1 MPGFQVGRNWTIAN
15 AVVVM
20 CLCGITLYAAE
31 APSPRLATVNGHP
44 VWQRDVD
51 LELLISGN
59 RTPTPAD
66 RNAALERVIDRT
78 LVAKFVAA
86 KGVNPLAEDVENL
99 VQFVRKGIESGGDTV
114 EAVLGKLQLTED
126 DVRRAAELSV
136 SWQAY
141 AARSLTDK
149 EIRDYFESHREQ
161 FDGTKVRLRQIVR
174 GLPASAT
181 PAAWDEAE
189 KLLADLQQQITA
201 GKIEFAAAAADH
213 STGPSAKSGGD
224 VGWIGY
230 QGSVPAPVRVAA
242 FALKSGELSVP
253 VRSTLGV
260 HLIQITERQP
270 GELSLE
276 DARQAVLQVLGEQ
289 LWNKTVLSLRA
300 KAKITKES
308 VPD

>member
-99 VQFVRKGIESGGDTV
+99 IQFVRKGIESGGDTV

-126 DVRRAAELSV
+126 DVRRAAEFSV

-141 AARSLTDK
+141 VARTVTDK
-149 EIRDYFESHREQ
+149 EIREYFESHREQ

-181 PAAWDEAE
+181 PAEWDEAE
-189 KLLADLQQQITA
+189 KLLADLQQQLTA
-201 GKIEFAAAAADH
+201 GKIEFAAAAASH

-224 VGWIGY
+224 LGWIGY
-230 QGSVPAPVRVAA
+230 QGGVPAPVSAAA
-242 FALKSGELSVP
+242 FALKSGELNAP
-253 VRSTLGV
+253 VRSSLGV
-260 HLIQITERQP
+260 HLVQVTERQP

-276 DARQAVLQVLGEQ
+276 DARPAVLQVLGEQ

-308 VPD
+308 APD

>member
-1 MPGFQVGRNWTIAN
+1 MPIDQVRRNWTISN

-20 CLCGITLYAAE
+20 CLMGITVCAAE
-31 APSPRLATVNGHP
+31 APSLRRATVNGHP

-59 RTPTPAD
+59 RQPTPED

-86 KGVNPLAEDVENL
+86 KGTNPLAEDVENL
-99 VQFVRKGIESGGDTV
+99 VQFVRMGIASGGDTV
-114 EAVLGKLQLTED
+114 EAVLGKLHLTED
-126 DVRRAAELSV
+126 DVRHAAELSV

-141 AARSLTDK
+141 VSRTVTDT
-149 EIRDYFESHREQ
+149 EIRPYFESHREQ

-181 PAAWDEAE
+181 PAEWDEAE
-189 KLLADLQQQITA
+189 KLLADLQPQITA
-201 GKIEFAAAAADH
+201 GKIEFAAAAAAH
-213 STGPSAKSGGD
+213 STGPSAKAGGD

-230 QGSVPAPVRVAA
+230 QGSVPAPVRGAA
-242 FALKSGELSVP
+242 FALKPGELSAP
-253 VRSTLGV
+253 VRSTVGV
-260 HLIQITERQP
+260 HLVQITERQP

-276 DARQAVLQVLGEQ
+276 DARPEVLKVLGEQ

-300 KAKITKES
+300 KAKISKET

>member
-15 AVVVM
+15 AIVVT
-20 CLCGITLYAAE
+20 CLYCFSLSAAQ

-59 RTPTPAD
+59 RQPTLAD

-136 SWQAY
+136 SWQASV
-141 AARSLTDK
+141 ARTVTDK
-149 EIRDYFESHREQ
+149 EIRAYFESHREQ

-181 PAAWDEAE
+181 AAEWDEAE
-189 KLLADLQQQITA
+189 KLLTDLQQQVTA
-201 GKIEFAAAAADH
+201 GKIEFAAAAATH
-213 STGPSAKSGGD
+213 STGPSAKTGGD
-224 VGWIGY
+224 LGWIGY
-230 QGSVPAPVRVAA
+230 QGGVPAPVRVAA
-242 FALKSGELSVP
+242 FALKSGELSAP

-260 HLIQITERQP
+260 HLVQVTERHP

-276 DARQAVLQVLGEQ
+276 DARQAVLQVLGDQ
-289 LWNKTVLSLRA
+289 LWDKTVLSLRA

>member
-1 MPGFQVGRNWTIAN
+1 MPGFQSRRNWTIAF
-15 AVVVM
+15 AIVVL
-20 CLCGITLYAAE
+20 CLCGVTISAAE
-31 APSPRLATVNGHP
+31 APPSRLATVNGHP

-126 DVRRAAELSV
+126 DVRHAAELSV

-141 AARSLTDK
+141 MARTVSDK

-174 GLPASAT
+174 GLPHSAT
-181 PAAWDEAE
+181 PAEWDEAE
-189 KLLADLQQQITA
+189 KLLTDLQQQITA
-201 GKIEFAAAAADH
+201 GKIEFAAAAAAH

-230 QGSVPAPVRVAA
+230 QGGVPTPVRVVA
-242 FALKSGELSVP
+242 FALKSGELSLP
-253 VRSTLGV
+253 VRTTLGV
-260 HLIQITERQP
+260 HLVQITERQP

-289 LWNKTVLSLRA
+289 LWNKTVLTLRA

>member
-15 AVVVM
+15 AIVVM
-20 CLCGITLYAAE
+20 CLYCFSLSAAQ
-31 APSPRLATVNGHP
+31 APSPRLATVNGHL
-44 VWQRDVD
+44 VLQRDVD

-59 RTPTPAD
+59 RQPTLAD

-213 STGPSAKSGGD
+213 STAPSAKTGGD
-224 VGWIGY
+224 IGWIGY
-230 QGSVPAPVRVAA
+230 QGGVPAPVSAAA
-242 FALKSGELSVP
+242 FALKSGELSAP
-253 VRSTLGV
+253 VRSSLGV
-260 HLIQITERQP
+260 HLVQVTERQP

-276 DARQAVLQVLGEQ
+276 DARPAVLQVLGEQ
-289 LWNKTVLSLRA
+289 LWDKTVKTLRA

>member
-15 AVVVM
+15 AIVVT
-20 CLCGITLYAAE
+20 CLYCFSLSAAQ

-59 RTPTPAD
+59 RQPTLAD

-136 SWQAY
+136 SWQASV
-141 AARSLTDK
+141 ARTVTDK
-149 EIRDYFESHREQ
+149 EIRAYFESHREQ

-181 PAAWDEAE
+181 AAEWDEAE
-189 KLLADLQQQITA
+189 KLLTDLQQQVTA
-201 GKIEFAAAAADH
+201 GKIEFAAAAATH
-213 STGPSAKSGGD
+213 STGPSAKTGGD
-224 VGWIGY
+224 LGWIGY
-230 QGSVPAPVRVAA
+230 QGGVPAPVRVAA
-242 FALKSGELSVP
+242 FALKSGELSAP

-260 HLIQITERQP
+260 HLVQVTERHP

-276 DARQAVLQVLGEQ
+276 DARQAVLQVLGDQ
-289 LWNKTVLSLRA
+289 LWDKTVLSLRA
-300 KAKITKES
+300 KAKVTKES